1 MALSL
6 GKIAVRESELHS
18 YTRIITAEGVSLMK
32 IENITF
38 DPPGDVGPGQ
48 GFSLKASFELSND
61 KRTS

>member
-1 MALSL
+1 MNC
-6 GKIAVRESELHS
+6 IA
-18 YTRIITAEGVSLMK
+18 TRIITAEGVSLMK

>member
-1 MALSL
+1 MNCIHVVS
-6 GKIAVRESELHS
+6 
-18 YTRIITAEGVSLMK
+18 ITAEGVSLMK